1 VQKRKLGVLHPGN
14 MGISIAA
21 SALNSGC
28 EVYWASQGRSAQTR
42 ERAERFDLHDAGSLA
57 QLCET
62 CPILVSVCPPHAA
75 EDVADQV
82 LDCGFAGIYIDANAI
97 SPQRAIH
104 IGEKMTARG
113 VVFVDG
119 GIIGGPAWEPGRT
132 WLYLSG
138 RRGEEVA
145 ACFSAGPLETDVI
158 GETIGKASALKMCFA
173 AWTKGSTALLCAIL
187 ATAEELGVWHNLERQ
202 WERYWPGF
210 PEQTVERV
218 REVTAKAWRFAGEM
232 EEISATFDGAGLPG
246 GFHAAAADLYLRIA
260 GFKDA
265 PSTPSLEDVL
275 AALVQGRGTKE

>member
-1 VQKRKLGVLHPGN
+1 
-14 MGISIAA
+14 
-21 SALNSGC
+21 
-28 EVYWASQGRSAQTR
+28 
-42 ERAERFDLHDAGSLA
+42 
-57 QLCET
+57 
-62 CPILVSVCPPHAA
+62 
-75 EDVADQV
+75 
-82 LDCGFAGIYIDANAI
+82 
-97 SPQRAIH
+97 
-104 IGEKMTARG
+104 
-113 VVFVDG
+113 
-119 GIIGGPAWEPGRT
+119 
-132 WLYLSG
+132 
-138 RRGEEVA
+138 
-145 ACFSAGPLETDVI
+145 
-158 GETIGKASALKMCFA
+158 MCFA